1 MKSIK
6 KNGFTTISKLVSPL
20 RSEIS
25 RAFLRISKLVVAKCG
40 FTTIE
45 LLAFTMVLVVV
56 SSLVAGILFTTL
68 RGSTKAKIGGTVAQN
83 GNYALS
89 VMTDIITS
97 SDAITEIN
105 GVAASSCVP
114 PQGQTA
120 PPISSIQFHRN
131 DGGLTTL
138 SCSPSSSGTIAS
150 VSAGLNIPLVDSS
163 QVEVADCSSF
173 LICTQ
178 TDPYSYPIIN
188 IKFKLQDKNN
198 NPKIIESSF
207 SSDFNTS
214 VSMRNYRP

>member
-1 MKSIK
+1 MILKK
-6 KNGFTTISKLVSPL
+6 KNGFTT
-20 RSEIS
+20 
-25 RAFLRISKLVVAKCG
+25 ISKLVVAKCG

-45 LLAFTMVLVVV
+45 LLAFTMILVVV

-68 RGSTKAKIGGTVAQN
+68 RGSSKAKIGGTVAQN

-97 SDAITEIN
+97 SDAIVQIN
-105 GVAASSCVP
+105 GVAAANCTP
-114 PQGQTA
+114 PQA
-120 PPISSIQFHRN
+120 PISSIQFHRN

-138 SCSPSSSGTIAS
+138 SCAPSLKGTIAS
-150 VSAGLNIPLVDSS
+150 SSAGFSIPLIDSL
-163 QVEVADCSSF
+163 QVEVADCASF
-173 LICTQ
+173 LTCTQ
-178 TDPYSYPIIN
+178 TNPYSYPIIN

-198 NPKIIESSF
+198 KPEIVESSF

>member
-1 MKSIK
+1 MTFMKQ
-6 KNGFTTISKLVSPL
+6 N
-20 RSEIS
+20 
-25 RAFLRISKLVVAKCG
+25 G

-45 LLAFTMVLVVV
+45 LLAFTMILVVV

-68 RGSTKAKIGGTVAQN
+68 RGSGKAKIGGTVAQN

-105 GVAASSCVP
+105 GVPASTCVP
-114 PQGQTA
+114 PQGQVA
-120 PPISSIQFHRN
+120 SPISSIQFHRN

-138 SCSPSSSGTIAS
+138 SCSPSQKGTIAS
-150 VSAGLNIPLVDSS
+150 MSADLSVPLIDSS
-163 QVEVADCSSF
+163 QVEVADCSEF
-173 LICTQ
+173 ITCTQ
-178 TDPYSYPIIN
+178 ADPYSYPIIG

-198 NPKIIESSF
+198 NPQVVESSF